1 MEIIQKRWLPERGK
15 WLVKF
20 ISHGVI
26 QEALGTSLILTVAL
40 ANRMHEAEK

>member
-1 MEIIQKRWLPERGK
+1 MEIIQKRWLPERSK

-40 ANRMHEAEK
+40 ANRMHEAES

>member
-1 MEIIQKRWLPERGK
+1 MKIILKLWLPNRGK

-26 QEALGTSLILTVAL
+26 QEAIGSSLILTVAL

>member
-1 MEIIQKRWLPERGK
+1 MKIILKRWIPERNK

-26 QEALGTSLILTVAL
+26 QEAVGSSLILTVAL
-40 ANRMHEAEK
+40 ANRMHEAEI

>member
-1 MEIIQKRWLPERGK
+1 MKIILKRWLPNRNK

-26 QEALGTSLILTVAL
+26 QEAIGSSLILTVAL
-40 ANRMHEAEK
+40 ANRMHEEDV